1 MKILS
6 IGNSFSQDAQRWL
19 HSIAMAS
26 GDNIDTYNLFI
37 GGCSLET
44 HWNCIANNLCDYSKE
59 GNHGEW
65 IGNTTVLDALKSD
78 TFDIVT
84 IQQASGSSGQPQTY
98 IPYLNDVIAKVDDE
112 KIVEWIK
119 LSLDSNKSE

>member
-19 HSIAMAS
+19 DSISIAS
-26 GDNIDTYNLFI
+26 ENIIETYNLFI

-59 GNHGEW
+59 GNDGKW
-65 IGNTTVLDALKSD
+65 ICNTTLLDALKSD
-78 TFDIVT
+78 TYDIVT
-84 IQQASGSSGQPQTY
+84 IQQASGCSG
-98 IPYLNDVIAKVDDE
+98 
-112 KIVEWIK
+112 
-119 LSLDSNKSE
+119 